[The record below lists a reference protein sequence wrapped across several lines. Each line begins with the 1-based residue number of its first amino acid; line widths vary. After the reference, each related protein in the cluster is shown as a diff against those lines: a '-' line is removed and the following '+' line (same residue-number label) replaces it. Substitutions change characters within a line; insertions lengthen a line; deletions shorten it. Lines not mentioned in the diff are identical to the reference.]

1 MPAPQNLGE
10 LNELLS
16 QINMPQLTGE
26 QFRALR
32 ENRPR
37 NQLLTAASNMTS
49 DSGARNYVAKAM
61 REIGIKI
68 TAANDAD
75 GASGGQTAA
84 PQAQTSPA
92 QPVQQA
98 PAPARASAPVS
109 AASDDWSDEPPLQA
123 RSDSDSASD
132 RFNYNMHIYGGKAA
146 LCFEP
151 ADTRGGDYTV
161 SLDSATATQP
171 RSYDW
176 SSKLR
181 IQMTRNELPVVA
193 GVLLGLIPKCEYKN
207 HGPNNDKGFSL
218 EDQGRKIFI
227 RTWAKDHPVR
237 AVPVE
242 PEDAYRIATL
252 ILRQMGLNAPW
263 MSASDIIQTI
273 RMVVAR
279 RVAP

>member
-10 LNELLS
+10 LNDLLT
-16 QINMPQLTGE
+16 QINMPQLTGD

-68 TAANDAD
+68 TAVNDGN
-75 GASGGQTAA
+75 GASGGEATAQ
-84 PQAQTSPA
+84 QAQHPQPA
-92 QPVQQA
+92 PPQQAHA
-98 PAPARASAPVS
+98 PAPQSAP
-109 AASDDWSDEPPLQA
+109 AAAGPEDWQDEPPLQP
-123 RSDSDSASD
+123 RSGSDSSSD

-161 SLDSATATQP
+161 SLDSATATEP

-218 EDQGRKIFI
+218 EDQGRKVFI

-279 RVAP
+279 RVSA